1 MPPPC
6 VAMFA
11 AVSALGSVH
20 IGAASR
26 APLSAEGELLLAGAH
41 DVETIAQS
49 RTNGTSGSSSARP
62 PQTVFLLRHGQSTYN
77 VGGLDKHVPGFGS
90 NYIDAPLT
98 ESGLYEA
105 LTVADKLEA
114 LLNGTHAP
122 GTKEEEDLVA
132 LTRPGGC
139 AYASPLTRAVQ
150 TALVALGPLFQRNPQ
165 LKLVLDPNMRE
176 SVDKLHWDSVGDS
189 FLEDIKRKALAKLE
203 GLGDAGRGAAEAA
216 KSVTVD
222 ASATA
227 QQWWSDGEESH
238 DSLEE
243 RITTFFRTVRLS
255 ECRIAIV
262 AGHSNLFRDTFKSL
276 WKPGPESY
284 IPAWYRG
291 TSQEWLTA
299 VSTGVA
305 ATLPAD
311 DLKSKKLANL
321 GLAGMSMD
329 GPIATSGFMPL
340 LMRVRLM
347 LDTRVQELTYKQCAH
362 GMGWRLAVDG
372 QNGKKGR
379 QYCACRW
386 GLVCSSPGS
395 ECQEGMSEWPY
406 PQSENVFNKDCKSC
420 NCVSL

>member
-1 MPPPC
+1 
-6 VAMFA
+6 MFA

-26 APLSAEGELLLAGAH
+26 APLSAEGELLLEGAH
-41 DVETIAQS
+41 DVETIAGKAS
-49 RTNGTSGSSSARP
+49 KV
-62 PQTVFLLRHGQSTYN
+62 VFLLRHGQSNYN
-77 VGGLDKHVPGFGS
+77 AGGLDKHVPGLAS
-90 NYIDAPLT
+90 NYKDAPLT
-98 ESGLYEA
+98 ETGLYEA

-114 LLNGTHAP
+114 LLNGSRAP
-122 GTKEEEDLVA
+122 GTQEEEDLVA
-132 LTRPGGC
+132 LTGPGGC

-150 TALVALGPLFQRNPQ
+150 TALVALGPLFQRNSQ

-189 FLEDIKRKALAKLE
+189 HLEEIKRKALARLE

-227 QQWWSDGEESH
+227 GQWWSDSEDSR

-243 RITTFFRTVRLS
+243 RIETFFRTVSLS

-262 AGHSNLFRDTFKSL
+262 AGHSGLFRDTFKDL

-291 TSQEWLTA
+291 TSQEWLTV
-299 VSTGVA
+299 VSTGGA

-311 DLKSKKLANL
+311 DLQSKKLANL
-321 GLAGMSMD
+321 GLAGMSLNPQ
-329 GPIATSGFMPL
+329 PIGSSKPIL
-340 LMRVRLM
+340 SRVRLM
-347 LDTRVQELTYKQCAH
+347 LDTRIQELTYKECAH

-386 GLVCSSPGS
+386 GGVCSSPGS

-420 NCVSL
+420 SCVSL